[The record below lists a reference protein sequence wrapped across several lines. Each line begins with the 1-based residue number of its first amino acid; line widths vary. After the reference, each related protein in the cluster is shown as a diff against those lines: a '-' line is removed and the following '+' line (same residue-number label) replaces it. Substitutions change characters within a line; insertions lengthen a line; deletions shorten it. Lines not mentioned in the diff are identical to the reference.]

1 MESQDRGPCLNPL
14 LAAGFDDLLMAPQMP
29 RASPIGEIAC
39 PLGAPGPNMSP
50 HLTTPAWPYAD
61 HEAAAPAT
69 GMSMG
74 GLGGL
79 GGFGGSLSQVDQWAW
94 EMGSEA
100 GSVPSVWSK
109 ASTQNSNASSLKSKM
124 STAAGDGLIPGLIEG
139 QRLSYVKPTS
149 LGAGG
154 GKIVVCLRKQVPQG
168 YWEHIG
174 IVLVNG
180 PTQVRLKPTGIK
192 KGKKLCVEVPPG
204 LKLGDYDVR
213 LSFAQKIL
221 HGAIPL
227 AIRDGV
233 DEEVIPEDD
242 EN

>member
-1 MESQDRGPCLNPL
+1 M
-14 LAAGFDDLLMAPQMP
+14 
-29 RASPIGEIAC
+29 
-39 PLGAPGPNMSP
+39 GA
-50 HLTTPAWPYAD
+50 
-61 HEAAAPAT
+61 
-69 GMSMG
+69 
-74 GLGGL
+74 
-79 GGFGGSLSQVDQWAW
+79 LSQVDQWAW

-100 GSVPSVWSK
+100 GSIPSVWSK
-109 ASTQNSNASSLKSKM
+109 ASTSQNSNASSLKQRVA
-124 STAAGDGLIPGLIEG
+124 TAAGDGLIPGLIEG

-149 LGAGG
+149 VSAAG

-192 KGKKLCVEVPPG
+192 KGKKLCVEVPSG

-227 AIRDGV
+227 AVRDSV
-233 DEEVIPEDD
+233 DEEAILEDD
-242 EN
+242 D